1 MTWIQNLL
9 SSEYIVLEYALRL
22 FLTLLVGGAIGLER
36 ERSNQAAGLRTH
48 ILISLGAS
56 VLMILSMSMAAGP
69 DGSSPNEALTLGRGG
84 DPGRIAAQVVSGIG
98 FIGAGTIM
106 RFGGNVRGLTT
117 AASIWIA
124 AALGLTIGGG
134 LYFVAATGTLITLF
148 ALTFLSKVERRM
160 FPDRAYKTLE
170 VNIRDTKITTD
181 VVLPILRKHDIHV
194 SNIDVTQALEK
205 QTVKMKFLV
214 KIADTTDIR
223 ALYEDLNTIEQ
234 VYQVKLEQ
242 PS

>member
-1 MTWIQNLL
+1 MSWFQELL
-9 SSEYIVLEYALRL
+9 NSEQFVLEYALRL

-48 ILISLGAS
+48 ILISLGAA

-69 DGSSPNEALTLGRGG
+69 DGAGDAQALTLGRGG

-106 RFGGNVRGLTT
+106 RFGGSVRGLTT

-160 FPDRAYKTLE
+160 FPDRAFKTLE

-181 VVLPILRKHDIHV
+181 VVLPILRKHGIHV

-214 KIADTTDIR
+214 KIADTTNIQ